1 MPQCSQGYWSK
12 VVSATILYA
21 TILTSHT
28 GRKYYL
34 RPYSMPKYSPV
45 LRSSKVLSAT
55 ILYAKIL
62 ASVAVIE
69 SIIRDHTLCQNTR
82 QCCGHRKYYPRPYS
96 MPKYSPVLRSSKVL
110 SATILYATILASV
123 AVIESI
129 IWDHSLCHNTRQC
142 CGHWKYYLRSYSMP
156 QYSRMLR
163 SSKVLSGTIVYATI
177 LANVAVVKN
186 IIWDHTL
193 CHNTRECYRSKVL
206 SVTILYATILASVTS
221 QKYYLRPYSM
231 PQYSPVLPFKSIIC
245 DHTLCHN
252 TCRSKVLYATI
263 LYAPVCPGATGLKYY
278 LRPYF
283 MPEGLWGFCKTLC

>member
-142 CGHWKYYLRSYSMP
+142 CGH
-156 QYSRMLR
+156 
-163 SSKVLSGTIVYATI
+163 
-177 LANVAVVKN
+177 
-186 IIWDHTL
+186 
-193 CHNTRECYRSKVL
+193 
-206 SVTILYATILASVTS
+206 
-221 QKYYLRPYSM
+221 
-231 PQYSPVLPFKSIIC
+231 
-245 DHTLCHN
+245 
-252 TCRSKVLYATI
+252 
-263 LYAPVCPGATGLKYY
+263 
-278 LRPYF
+278 
-283 MPEGLWGFCKTLC
+283 